1 MKRLRYIWAAFG
13 LCLAVVLVAMAWIS
27 FTALRLERVEA
38 QANRRA
44 AVGERIRLALWR
56 MESALTPLVTRES
69 ARPYFAYT
77 AFHPVNRAYT
87 RMFAEIR
94 PDEILVP
101 RRC

>member
-69 ARPYFAYT
+69 TGRTSPTPRSIRST
-77 AFHPVNRAYT
+77 ATCACSPRSGPT
-87 RMFAEIR
+87 KSSC
-94 PDEILVP
+94 P